1 MGALDTKQLIGI
13 RKQLPK
19 FEPFFLNRF
28 FRSQVNFET
37 EEVAFDKIKKG
48 VKLAPFVSPMIA
60 GRPNKQLGSTTTSLM
75 PAYLKPHDIVK
86 PGKLLKRVPGEEFN
100 GSMSISDRRLLV
112 VAETLDEQEQSITAR
127 EEWMAVQA
135 VLTGAVTIEG
145 EDYET
150 QQVDFGRNV
159 ANNITLAGAAA
170 WDTVDPDT
178 YNPDPDIEAW
188 ADLATMVCGMLVFS
202 SDTWGTFAGFAHV
215 KDKLETRRGSASM
228 MELAPQLAKVVQ
240 FKGYY
245 GEYECWVY
253 KGKYEDSAGVEQPFM
268 PSGQLL
274 LAPTFNDDVR
284 CYGAIQDAEAI
295 ASGGLVSAS
304 RYPKNWF
311 TKDPSVENLQTQSAP
326 LMATLDPDAYVSVVT
341 F

>member
-28 FRSQVNFET
+28 FRSQVNFES
-37 EEVAFDKIKKG
+37 EEIAFDKIKKG
-48 VKLAPFVSPMIA
+48 VKLAPFVSPMVA
-60 GRPNKQLGSTTTSLM
+60 GRANKRAGSTTTSLM
-75 PAYLKPHDIVK
+75 PAYLKPTDIVK
-86 PGKLLKRVPGEEFN
+86 PGQLLKRVPGEEYN
-100 GSMSISDRRLLV
+100 GAMSIEDRRLLTI
-112 VAETLDEQEQSITAR
+112 AELLEDQDMSITAR

-135 VLTGAVTIEG
+135 VLTGTVTISG

-150 QQVDFGRNV
+150 QQVDFGRTA
-159 ANNITLAGAAA
+159 ANNITLAGGAM
-170 WDTVDPDT
+170 WDAVDATT
-178 YNPDPDIEAW
+178 YDPSEDIETW
-188 ADLATMVCGMLVFS
+188 ADLSSMICGMLVFS
-202 SDTWGTFAGFAHV
+202 SDTWAKFISFQGV
-215 KDKLETRRGSASM
+215 KDKLDTRRGSSSE
-228 MELAPQLAKVVQ
+228 MELGPQQARAAQ
-240 FKGYY
+240 FKGYF

-253 KGKYEDSAGVEQPFM
+253 KGKYDDGSGTEQPYM

-274 LAPTFNDDVR
+274 LAPSFNDDVR

-295 ASGGLVSAS
+295 ATGGMVATS

-311 TKDPSVENLQTQSAP
+311 TKDPSVENLQTQAAP
-326 LMATLDPDAYVSVVT
+326 LMATLDPDAYVAVKT